1 MSPLEH
7 ALVALIPVTIYIL
20 LRHRRLPSKTMLSV
34 VCFGSVFP
42 DLVDKP
48 VSYANLTPWG
58 RVFMHSL
65 PFAIPVVL
73 VVLGYAL
80 ITNRLHLG
88 TGFSVGYL
96 LHLPGDWHTRLLNGE
111 IPPDLLWP
119 LTSIPAHPGP
129 AHWWGPHNVNI
140 IWWSAFSI
148 VILSIVAIRM
158 GMDISTQVKRSSS

>member
-7 ALVALIPVTIYIL
+7 ALVALIAVTIYLL
-20 LRHRRLPSKTMLSV
+20 LRRRRLPSKMMLSV

-65 PFAIPVVL
+65 PFAIPVIAL
-73 VVLGYAL
+73 VLGYAL
-80 ITNRLHLG
+80 MTNRLHLG
-88 TGFSVGYL
+88 AGFSVGYL
-96 LHLPGDWHTRLLNGE
+96 LHLPGDWHKRLLSGE

-129 AHWWGPHNVNI
+129 AHWWGPENVNI
-140 IWWSAFSI
+140 IWWSLFSA
-148 VILSIVAIRM
+148 VILGIVAIRM
-158 GMDISTQVKRSSS
+158 GRDISSHMNYSFS